1 MIQKVS
7 VVVIF
12 LLIINN
18 VNGNGRIEQQNIG
31 IPDSPSSDAEQSS
44 SSSSQYITQQNIGIP
59 DSGSNQQQSLPS
71 SSSSSSLG
79 SGFVPQQ
86 NIGIPDIPAMNAG
99 GGSFSSSYG
108 SSSQQRPSGYFP
120 QLNIMPASR
129 TGSSSVMVMT
139 GGGPSIPLAVNSHHT
154 IQYVDMPSTMTRNYQ
169 QSSRMNTNQ
178 LRPGYSNDG
187 SNYITQQNIGIPGPS
202 NYGGGGSS
210 NRQVITLPVHS
221 RHTIE
226 YVDVPSTGNI
236 QPINI
241 EVPAT
246 RLGANFNFRS
256 SSSLKVS
263 QSHQSSPGSYQQT
276 SSMDEP
282 IRLSH
287 TVHRPIIQE
296 LRETIQPYRKVVQE
310 IQPVQQ
316 EIHQIIAVARK
327 PSGTGSM
334 TGSSKSNSGSYYR
347 PGSGSMMIPQMMMIN
362 SGMYGGD
369 GPSMV
374 NPIMMYSSS
383 SGSSGYGTMMAPNN
397 QRRYGSKT
405 KPYGGSSP
413 IGMSPNNDLNSSS
426 SLGGGMQPSPQ
437 QQPSP
442 QLGGQKGNRRF
453 YDGSYGITQQ
463 KI

>member
-7 VVVIF
+7 VVIIF

-31 IPDSPSSDAEQSS
+31 IPDSPSSDAEQS

-139 GGGPSIPLAVNSHHT
+139 GGGPSVPLAVNSHHT

-169 QSSRMNTNQ
+169 QSSGARMNTNQ

-296 LRETIQPYRKVVQE
+296 LRETIQPYRKVV
-310 IQPVQQ
+310 
-316 EIHQIIAVARK
+316 
-327 PSGTGSM
+327 
-334 TGSSKSNSGSYYR
+334 
-347 PGSGSMMIPQMMMIN
+347 
-362 SGMYGGD
+362 
-369 GPSMV
+369 
-374 NPIMMYSSS
+374 
-383 SGSSGYGTMMAPNN
+383 
-397 QRRYGSKT
+397 
-405 KPYGGSSP
+405 
-413 IGMSPNNDLNSSS
+413 DLNSSS